1 MHSFRA
7 FRKTITPSTAAAAAR
22 GPFLFRPPPP
32 LRASPA
38 LSPFLSVPL
47 PRSLSLSLSA
57 LETNNNKIHTKKQK
71 HNKNSSRRIELIQ
84 DLGFPAAA
92 HRLKLSPD
100 GQFLFAT
107 GTHAPRVRVY
117 ELSQLSMKFERHFD
131 AEVVDFQILSED
143 YSKCAFLCADRSVQ
157 LHARYGAHHKVRVP
171 RAGRDLAFSPRTADL
186 VVAASAPELYRL
198 NLSEGRFLAPLA
210 TSSPAVNAVA
220 LCPAH
225 GLLACAGEGGGL
237 ELFDLRMRKAAGWL
251 PDAAASA
258 GKGVGGTWRGGN
270 GSGNSDAD
278 LTAVRS
284 DERGLTLAVGTSKGH
299 VALFDLRSPLPLLT
313 KDLMYGSPV
322 VDLKF
327 HGDSVAVQGG
337 GGGGVDPFVTDFD
350 ADDADADDRRD
361 DADDGQND
369 LPSFSPSAPSSAHSS
384 RVVSADRHA
393 VKIWSA
399 SDGRAH
405 TSLQLP
411 SNNSA
416 GGSGSG
422 EAAGAINDVLV
433 WPGRGLIMVAGETPV
448 VHSFFVPSLGPAPRW
463 CSFLEAL
470 TEELEETTVSSGAGG
485 NGASANATTVYDDFR
500 FVTSADLDSHGLRH
514 LLGTPALR
522 PYMHGFFVHNRLWQR
537 AAAAAGSVG
546 ALGGEAGEDYEASR
560 RRRVEAKL
568 EAARASRISKV
579 ARLPKVNAALAA
591 RALAGEEEEGGGE
604 DEESGS
610 EEDEGGSRANK
621 SGTGGGGARAKAA
634 ASAAAAARRLL
645 SDDRFAAMFQDPRF
659 AVDEASEE
667 YKLLHPNASEASQRA
682 KKLLREHFD
691 AVGEGKG
698 GGEGEDESDESDD
711 DEESDSDDEESD
723 SDASSSSSSSEDEE
737 EDTRPPPAQRQRR
750 MFAAKDAAAAAAFGA
765 GVSLAADRRVPL
777 AARAAAAEAKGLV
790 GARAWASG
798 SREATFVPRSGGR
811 GGRGR
816 GGRGGGGG
824 RGGRGGRGGGG
835 RR

>member
-1 MHSFRA
+1 MFVSAGGGGGCCRKRA
-7 FRKTITPSTAAAAAR
+7 LPS
-22 GPFLFRPPPP
+22 LRPPPP
-32 LRASPA
+32 PFRSHRAPLRP
-38 LSPFLSVPL
+38 PP
-47 PRSLSLSLSA
+47 LSLLPLSTS
-57 LETNNNKIHTKKQK
+57 EVHQNPPSHIKNKTKNSPTTHTKK
-71 HNKNSSRRIELIQ
+71 SRRIELVQ

-131 AEVVDFQILSED
+131 AEVVDFQILGED
-143 YSKCAFLCADRSVQ
+143 YGKCAFLCADRSVQ
-157 LHARYGAHHKVRVP
+157 LHARYGAHHRVRVP

-198 NLSEGRFLAPLA
+198 NLGEGRFLAPLA
-210 TSSPAVNAVA
+210 SASPAVNAVA

-225 GLLACAGEGGGL
+225 GLLASAGEGGGL
-237 ELFDLRMRKAAGWL
+237 ELFDLRARRAAGWL
-251 PDAAASA
+251 PDAAALAARGSGGSGRRGGGASA
-258 GKGVGGTWRGGN
+258 G
-270 GSGNSDAD
+270 AD

-284 DERGLTLAVGTSKGH
+284 DERGLTLAVGTSAGH

-327 HGDSVAVQGG
+327 HGDAAAVRGG
-337 GGGGVDPFVTDFD
+337 GGGGADAFVSDFD
-350 ADDADADDRRD
+350 
-361 DADDGQND
+361 DDGD
-369 LPSFSPSAPSSAHSS
+369 GERDRGGGDSGDDEAPFSASPSAASSAHSS
-384 RVVSADRHA
+384 RVISADRHA

-411 SNNSA
+411 APSSA
-416 GGSGSG
+416 GGAGGAGG

-433 WPGRGLIMVAGETPV
+433 WPGRGLVMVAGETPV

-470 TEELEETTVSSGAGG
+470 TEELEEATTSGSAEGG
-485 NGASANATTVYDDFR
+485 ANPPQTVYDDFR
-500 FVTSADLDSHGLRH
+500 FVTAADLDSHGLRH

-522 PYMHGFFVHNRLWQR
+522 PYMHGYFVHNRLWQR
-537 AAAAAGSVG
+537 AAAAAGSIG
-546 ALGGEAGEDYEASR
+546 AGGGEGEDYEASR

-568 EAARASRISKV
+568 EAARASRIAKV
-579 ARLPKVNAALAA
+579 AKLPKVNAALAA
-591 RALAGEEEEGGGE
+591 RALAAEEGEAGG
-604 DEESGS
+604 DSGGS
-610 EEDEGGSRANK
+610 EEEDEGG
-621 SGTGGGGARAKAA
+621 TGAGKGGGARAKAA

-645 SDDRFAAMFQDPRF
+645 ADDRFAAMFRDEAF

-667 YKLLHPNASEASQRA
+667 YKLLHPNASEASARA
-682 KKLLREHFD
+682 KRLLREHFD
-691 AVGEGKG
+691 SVEG
-698 GGEGEDESDESDD
+698 GGGGGDGEAAEESESERGDGGSDESEGDD
-711 DEESDSDDEESD
+711 GESD
-723 SDASSSSSSSEDEE
+723 SDASSSSDDDES
-737 EDTRPPPAQRQRR
+737 RAPPAQRQRR
-750 MFAAKDAAAAAAFGA
+750 MFAAKDAASAAAFGA
-765 GVSLAADRRVPL
+765 GVSLAADRKVPL
-777 AARAAAAEAKGLV
+777 AARAAAAEAKGLG

-798 SREATFVPRSGGR
+798 SREATFIPRSGGR
-811 GGRGR
+811 GRGGGGGGGR
-816 GGRGGGGG
+816 GRGGGGG
-824 RGGRGGRGGGG
+824 GFRGGGGGGRGRGGG

>member
-1 MHSFRA
+1 M
-7 FRKTITPSTAAAAAR
+7 
-22 GPFLFRPPPP
+22 
-32 LRASPA
+32 
-38 LSPFLSVPL
+38 
-47 PRSLSLSLSA
+47 
-57 LETNNNKIHTKKQK
+57 
-71 HNKNSSRRIELIQ
+71 
-84 DLGFPAAA
+84 AA

-171 RAGRDLAFSPRTADL
+171 RAGRDLAYSPRTADL

-210 TSSPAVNAVA
+210 TASPAVSAVA
-220 LCPAH
+220 LCPGH
-225 GLLACAGEGGGL
+225 ELLACAGEGGGL
-237 ELFDLRMRKAAGWL
+237 ELFDLRARRSAGWL
-251 PDAAASA
+251 PDAAALA
-258 GKGVGGTWRGGN
+258 GRGSRGGGGGWRGGA
-270 GSGNSDAD
+270 SGNDEAD

-284 DERGLTLAVGTSKGH
+284 DERGLTLAVGTSRGH
-299 VALFDLRSPLPLLT
+299 VALFDLRSTVPLLT

-327 HGDSVAVQGG
+327 HGDAVAVQGG
-337 GGGGVDPFVTDFD
+337 GTAADAFVNDFD
-350 ADDADADDRRD
+350 DCVDADADDGGRRRRD
-361 DADDGQND
+361 DDDDEAPFN
-369 LPSFSPSAPSSAHSS
+369 SPSAASSAHSS
-384 RVVSADRHA
+384 RVISADKHA

-405 TSLQLP
+405 TALQLP
-411 SNNSA
+411 APS
-416 GGSGSG
+416 GGSSAAGD
-422 EAAGAINDVLV
+422 AAGAINDVLV
-433 WPGRGLIMVAGETPV
+433 WPGRGLLMVAGESPV

-470 TEELEETTVSSGAGG
+470 TEELEEETTASAAGG
-485 NGASANATTVYDDFR
+485 GGAANRATVYDDFR
-500 FVTSADLDSHGLRH
+500 FVTAADLDSLGLRH
-514 LLGTPALR
+514 LSGTPALR

-546 ALGGEAGEDYEASR
+546 AGGGGEEDYEASR

-568 EAARASRISKV
+568 EAARASRITKV
-579 ARLPKVNAALAA
+579 AKLPKVNAALAA
-591 RALAGEEEEGGGE
+591 RALAAEEGGGE
-604 DEESGS
+604 EEEESGS
-610 EEDEGGSRANK
+610 EDEGRGRK
-621 SGTGGGGARAKAA
+621 GGARAKAA

-645 SDDRFAAMFQDPRF
+645 ADERFSAMFQDPAF

-667 YKLLHPNASEASQRA
+667 YKLLHPNASEASARA

-691 AVGEGKG
+691 AV
-698 GGEGEDESDESDD
+698 EGEESDDESDKDD
-711 DEESDSDDEESD
+711 DADESGSYEESD
-723 SDASSSSSSSEDEE
+723 SDASTSSSDDEAE
-737 EDTRPPPAQRQRR
+737 AEVRPPLAQRQRR

-765 GVSLAADRRVPL
+765 GVSLAAGRKATL
-777 AARAAAAEAKGLV
+777 SARAAAAEAKGLG

-798 SREATFVPRSGGR
+798 SREATFIPRS

-816 GGRGGGGG
+816 GGRGGGG
-824 RGGRGGRGGGG
+824 RGRGGG

>member
-1 MHSFRA
+1 M
-7 FRKTITPSTAAAAAR
+7 
-22 GPFLFRPPPP
+22 
-32 LRASPA
+32 
-38 LSPFLSVPL
+38 
-47 PRSLSLSLSA
+47 
-57 LETNNNKIHTKKQK
+57 
-71 HNKNSSRRIELIQ
+71 
-84 DLGFPAAA
+84 
-92 HRLKLSPD
+92 
-100 GQFLFAT
+100 
-107 GTHAPRVRVY
+107 RVY

-131 AEVVDFQILSED
+131 AEVVDFQVLSED

-157 LHARYGAHHKVRVP
+157 LHARYGAHHRVRVP

-210 TSSPAVNAVA
+210 TASPAVNAAA
-220 LCPAH
+220 LCPGH

-237 ELFDLRMRKAAGWL
+237 ELFDLRARRSAGWL
-251 PDAAASA
+251 PDAAALA
-258 GKGVGGTWRGGN
+258 GKGNSGNVGWRGGM
-270 GSGNSDAD
+270 GSGGDAD

-327 HGDSVAVQGG
+327 HGDAVSVRGG
-337 GGGGVDPFVTDFD
+337 GGGGGAEAAFVSDFD
-350 ADDADADDRRD
+350 EDGERGRGGRNGD
-361 DADDGQND
+361 DDGDDDDDEND
-369 LPSFSPSAPSSAHSS
+369 GDDVPFSASPAAASSAYSS
-384 RVVSADRHA
+384 RVISADRHA

-411 SNNSA
+411 ADSSSTA
-416 GGSGSG
+416 GGGG
-422 EAAGAINDVLV
+422 GGRDAAGGGVAAAGAINDVLV
-433 WPGRGLIMVAGETPV
+433 WPGRGLLMVAGETPV

-470 TEELEETTVSSGAGG
+470 TEELEEATTATGSGAAAGAGG
-485 NGASANATTVYDDFR
+485 NGPPAATVYDDFR

-546 ALGGEAGEDYEASR
+546 ALGGSGGEDYEASR
-560 RRRVEAKL
+560 RRRVEEKL
-568 EAARASRISKV
+568 EAARASRIAKV
-579 ARLPKVNAALAA
+579 AKLPKVNAALAA
-591 RALAGEEEEGGGE
+591 RALAGGEEGDGGGGAG
-604 DEESGS
+604 ESGGS
-610 EEDEGGSRANK
+610 EDEGAGK
-621 SGTGGGGARAKAA
+621 SGGGGGARAKAA

-645 SDDRFAAMFQDPRF
+645 ADDRFSAMFRDPAF

-667 YKLLHPNASEASQRA
+667 YKLLHPNASEASARA
-682 KKLLREHFD
+682 KRLLREHFD
-691 AVGEGKG
+691 AVD
-698 GGEGEDESDESDD
+698 GGEKEEESEESGSEEESGSGSDD
-711 DEESDSDDEESD
+711 DDESGSG
-723 SDASSSSSSSEDEE
+723 SDASTSSDDDDEP
-737 EDTRPPPAQRQRR
+737 RPPPAQRQRR

-765 GVSLAADRRVPL
+765 GVSLAADRKVPL
-777 AARAAAAEAKGLV
+777 AARAAAAEAKGLG

-798 SREATFVPRSGGR
+798 SREATFIPRSG

-816 GGRGGGGG
+816 GGGGGGGGG
-824 RGGRGGRGGGG
+824 RGRGGGRGGGG
-835 RR
+835 RGRGARR

>member
-1 MHSFRA
+1 MSGHWIIFSRRRLLPHEGPSLSFPDLNASR
-7 FRKTITPSTAAAAAR
+7 FTS
-22 GPFLFRPPPP
+22 LSPPP
-32 LRASPA
+32 LFLTPRTTDSPS
-38 LSPFLSVPL
+38 LFLCL
-47 PRSLSLSLSA
+47 Q
-57 LETNNNKIHTKKQK
+57 NNPKKK
-71 HNKNSSRRIELIQ
+71 KKKKKKLSRRIELVQ

-171 RAGRDLAFSPRTADL
+171 RAGRDLAYSPRTADL

-198 NLSEGRFLAPLA
+198 NLSEGRFLAPLETA
-210 TSSPAVNAVA
+210 SPAVNAVA
-220 LCPAH
+220 LCPGH

-237 ELFDLRMRKAAGWL
+237 ELFDLRARRSAGWL
-251 PDAAASA
+251 PDAAALA
-258 GKGVGGTWRGGN
+258 MKGSSGVWRGGN
-270 GSGNSDAD
+270 FSGGGGDAGD

-284 DERGLTLAVGTSKGH
+284 DERGLTLAVGTSRGR
-299 VALFDLRSPLPLLT
+299 VALFDLRSPAPLLT

-327 HGDSVAVQGG
+327 HGDAAAVRGSGSGG
-337 GGGGVDPFVTDFD
+337 GAEAFVSDFD
-350 ADDADADDRRD
+350 DDDDDEGGERGRGGRNGDENDENDDDDDDDDDAPFA
-361 DADDGQND
+361 AG
-369 LPSFSPSAPSSAHSS
+369 PSSGSSGYSS
-384 RVVSADRHA
+384 RVISADKHA

-411 SNNSA
+411 APSSN
-416 GGSGSG
+416 GGGEGS
-422 EAAGAINDVLV
+422 AAGAINDVLV
-433 WPGRGLIMVAGETPV
+433 WPGRGLLMVAGETPV

-470 TEELEETTVSSGAGG
+470 TEELEEATTSSAGGATGTGSGA
-485 NGASANATTVYDDFR
+485 AANASTVYDDFR

-546 ALGGEAGEDYEASR
+546 AGGEEDYEASR
-560 RRRVEAKL
+560 RRRVEEKL
-568 EAARASRISKV
+568 EAARASRIAKV
-579 ARLPKVNAALAA
+579 AKLPKVNAALAA
-591 RALAGEEEEGGGE
+591 RALAAEEGDGGM
-604 DEESGS
+604 ESGGS
-610 EEDEGGSRANK
+610 EDEDEGKK
-621 SGTGGGGARAKAA
+621 SGGARAKAA

-645 SDDRFAAMFQDPRF
+645 ADDRFQAMFQDPAF

-667 YKLLHPNASEASQRA
+667 YKLLHPNASEASARA

-691 AVGEGKG
+691 AVEEGG
-698 GGEGEDESDESDD
+698 AGGEEEEEESDDESGSDDEDESDESD
-711 DEESDSDDEESD
+711 SDD
-723 SDASSSSSSSEDEE
+723 SSSSSDDDEP
-737 EDTRPPPAQRQRR
+737 RPPPAQRQRR

-765 GVSLAADRRVPL
+765 GVSLAADRKVPL
-777 AARAAAAEAKGLV
+777 AARAAAAEAKGLG

-798 SREATFVPRSGGR
+798 SREATFIPRSGG
-811 GGRGR
+811 GRG

-824 RGGRGGRGGGG
+824 GGGRGGGSRGRGRG